1 MRWWRDLPI
10 VCQSG
15 IQTMTCR
22 THGHEGQKTADKLV
36 TFKRTFFKND
46 PQNVWEYKSSL
57 RLKSN
62 ISSEKS
68 RVVQHRMQIFYFISV
83 TLNRNAWT
91 ILWAIKPKIITL
103 FSRSGSK
110 AMKKKKNYQIY
121 VKSAERGRV
130 VKAFLLL
137 KPPENYIF
145 NQTLWTFNRQG
156 YPDGGFFGVE
166 STWRV
171 EWDV

>member
-68 RVVQHRMQIFYFISV
+68 RVVQHRMQIFYFILV

-91 ILWAIKPKIITL
+91 LLWAIKPKIITL
-103 FSRSGSK
+103 FRRSGFK
-110 AMKKKKNYQIY
+110 AMKKKKISNLCKISGKRTSC
-121 VKSAERGRV
+121 KSFSPFETSWELHFQSNA
-130 VKAFLLL
+130 L
-137 KPPENYIF
+137 NI
-145 NQTLWTFNRQG
+145 
-156 YPDGGFFGVE
+156 
-166 STWRV
+166 
-171 EWDV
+171 